1 MLGQGCNV
9 SNYALLLL
17 LLLLLLPLLL
27 LLRSVRGRVE
37 CCGHVMYECF
47 LQLMD

>member
-9 SNYALLLL
+9 SNYA